1 MAYEYSGQGSRF
13 DFPNPFYAENWFLAA
28 ACAISLAGAATLL
41 VLSRHSLASSHS
53 VQSWL
58 PLLLGLG
65 LLIMGLRFGQRLLM
79 QLRFFFGRGE
89 PAGLAPEL
97 DQDKTGRSEQSE
109 HLKKELRQNALE
121 YAEPTGP
128 LNGLLYSTLRGLIY
142 APAQVQHTAQ
152 RQFQTAIAVL
162 VTLISFLVAWIGFT
176 DARQA
181 AWMGLFYFL
190 FSVFL
195 LVRPLDYQSHAKVGM
210 GSLIVLILVAIFA
223 PVLLPL
229 GAAHLPDITW
239 LSLNVQ
245 TLFLL
250 LMSLLA
256 VGLYFLALVAQM
268 NPPPATDMARET
280 ATLSINCHPK
290 QLLDEVDRDLQNAWT
305 ERIPNRRYSR
315 ILPIINAEAGPFAA
329 ELIEETQP
337 MPASRERIGLGA
349 ALALPR
355 FRWIALLEALGVAMV
370 LLGVLWLALFGAR
383 FDPATHERHLFSMLT
398 LGIAMLTLSHY
409 CLKVGHAL
417 WARIDFISRVVWIE
431 MEGNYQT
438 AQVNLGNDFTS
449 QMKTAKRITN
459 IETMTLRVWAA
470 ELDSVIFGKHGANG
484 RPSVRQVYGLRGAP
498 DYARPTL
505 AHLVEF
511 AQQQSVIVAPT
522 SAADLQKSKI
532 LGAVNQLAGQATAAV
547 SPQLAAAAGVA
558 PAATAAAAA
567 PRFCG
572 QCGGKLTPGDRFCG
586 GCGAPVTA

>member
-13 DFPNPFYAENWFLAA
+13 DFSNPFYAENWFLAA
-28 ACAISLAGAATLL
+28 VCAISLL
-41 VLSRHSLASSHS
+41 LSRGSIAAHQGLA
-53 VQSWL
+53 SWL

-65 LLIMGLRFGQRLLM
+65 LLVLGLRFGQRMLA

-97 DQDKTGRSEQSE
+97 APDRTGRSEQSE

-121 YAEPTGP
+121 FAEPTGP
-128 LNGLLYSTLRGLIY
+128 LNGLLYSTLRDVIY

-152 RQFQTAIAVL
+152 RQFQTAIAIG
-162 VTLISFLVAWIGFT
+162 VTLLSFLVAWIGFS
-176 DARQA
+176 DAQQA

-195 LVRPLDYQSHAKVGM
+195 LVRPLDFQSHAKVGM
-210 GSLIVLILVAIFA
+210 GSLIVLIPVAIFA

-229 GAAHLPDITW
+229 VAAHLPDITW
-239 LSLNVQ
+239 LSLAGQ

-250 LMSLLA
+250 LASLVA

-290 QLLDEVDRDLQNAWT
+290 QLLDEVDRNLQDAWT
-305 ERIPNRRYSR
+305 ERIPNRRYAR
-315 ILPIINAEAGPFAA
+315 ILPIINATAGPFSA

-349 ALALPR
+349 ALTLPR

-370 LLGVLWLALFGAR
+370 LLGVAWLAVFGAR
-383 FDPATHERHLFSMLT
+383 FDPATHDPHLFSLLT
-398 LGIAMLTLSHY
+398 LGLAMLTLSHY

-417 WARIDFISRVVWIE
+417 WARIDFVSRVVWIE
-431 MEGNYQT
+431 TEGNYQT
-438 AQVNLGNDFTS
+438 AEVNLGNDFTS

-470 ELDSVIFGKHGANG
+470 ELDSVIFGKHSSNG
-484 RPSVRQVYGLRGAP
+484 RPSVRQVYGLRGAQ
-498 DYARPTL
+498 DYARPML
-505 AHLVEF
+505 QHLVEF

-522 SAADLQKSKI
+522 
-532 LGAVNQLAGQATAAV
+532 T
-547 SPQLAAAAGVA
+547 PA
-558 PAATAAAAA
+558 PA

-586 GCGAPVTA
+586 GCGTPVTA